1 MVALSGSLE
10 LLLEGLSL
18 GDLGLLHL
26 VEVGTVSLHESESLD
41 RVDLLGVLADLL
53 AELEDLLRGG
63 LGLLDL
69 LGGGGNLLDGS
80 RSGLL
85 GGGSLLGGG
94 GGLLDGGGGLGLL
107 LLGGHFCF
115 LG

>member
-26 VEVGTVSLHESESLD
+26 VEVSAIGLHEGESLD
-41 RVDLLGVLADLL
+41 GVDLLGVLADLL
-53 AELEDLLRGG
+53 AELLEFLRGR

-69 LGGGGNLLDGS
+69 LGRGSLLDGGG
-80 RSGLL
+80 SGLL
-85 GGGSLLGGG
+85 GGRGLLGGG
-94 GGLLDGGGGLGLL
+94 GRGLLGRGGGLGLL

>member
-26 VEVGTVSLHESESLD
+26 VEVSAIGLHEGESLD
-41 RVDLLGVLADLL
+41 GVDLLGVLADLL

-85 GGGSLLGGG
+85 GGGSLLGGS